1 MDNNSLLCD
10 MEMVTPM
17 PHSSLRRAVPSAV
30 QPEEAGV
37 APILRLVLDNMAE
50 GVCVAGCDGRIIT
63 ANPAAEA
70 VFGPLGGVAFDAHFG
85 NRLRLEDGVSPCPDA
100 LWPMGRAIRGETM
113 DRESLY
119 LAAAVPG
126 GAGVWLRVNARPLV
140 QDGRSVGGVLVFRDI
155 TQVKAVED
163 RIAWLAHFDPLTG
176 LPNRVEFRRRLEAA
190 IAAARRDGTRL
201 AVMLL
206 DFDGFKEINDQF
218 GHAVGDEL
226 LVAVARRLRDAL
238 EAGATVARLGGDEF
252 TVIVEEGGGRT
263 ADAASQ
269 SLIRAMAEPFP
280 LAGGRHR
287 LTVSIGVVGHPAQGD
302 GADDLLRKADM
313 AMYRAKERGGST
325 VCRYDPAMTDAAAE
339 RARLRGLLAGALE
352 RGEFH
357 LAYQPLVEAAGG
369 RPVGVEALL
378 RWQPPGDAAPVPPSV
393 FIPLCEASGLILPIG
408 RWVLETACRQIR
420 SWADGGGPPLEVA
433 VNVSPRQLRDPA
445 LLEDVRTVLETTGI
459 DPALLVL
466 EVTEGL
472 LIEDMEY
479 SRHVLTGLKRL
490 GVRLALDDFGTGYSS
505 LSYLNSLPFDVLKM
519 DGSFTRNLGAADLD
533 NAGGQ
538 AVARAIIGLAR
549 SLSMTLVAEGVET
562 PAQLAWLAANGCRL
576 IQGYLI
582 GRPQPAPAAATLI
595 GRLAAEHE
603 RRQNERFDFV
613 I

>member
-1 MDNNSLLCD
+1 M
-10 MEMVTPM
+10 
-17 PHSSLRRAVPSAV
+17 
-30 QPEEAGV
+30 

-85 NRLRLEDGVSPCPDA
+85 NRLRLEDGVRPCPEA

-119 LAAAVPG
+119 LAAAVSGEAQADGARPG
-126 GAGVWLRVNARPLV
+126 SGVEAGVWLRVNARPLV
-140 QDGRSVGGVLVFRDI
+140 RDGRSVGGVLVFRDI

-252 TVIVEEGGGRT
+252 TIIVEERDGRT

-339 RARLRGLLAGALE
+339 RTRLRGLLAGALE

-562 PAQLAWLAANGCRL
+562 PAQHGWLAANGCSL

-582 GRPQPAPAAATLI
+582 GRPEPAPSAAALI